1 MLVAVLSDIHSN
13 DEALTAVLAD
23 ARAQSADEIWCL
35 GDIVGYGADPD
46 AVTEK
51 MKQDAVVSVAGNHD
65 WAACGLIST
74 RFFNRHAAAAADWTA
89 RNSSRATLDWLAA
102 LPLVA
107 RREGIV
113 LVHATPS
120 APAAWNY
127 CMQVEDALA
136 EMESYTESVC
146 LIGHS
151 HYPGA
156 FERDGEEIRYTRA
169 PEIVLHESRQY
180 LVNVGSVGQP
190 RDGDARAAYALLDT
204 TTRRLRHV
212 RVAYDIP
219 AAQAKILAAG
229 LPPFLASR
237 LAAGD

>member
-1 MLVAVLSDIHSN
+1 VLVAIVSDIHSN
-13 DEALTAVLAD
+13 AEALTAVIAD
-23 ARAQSADEIWCL
+23 ARAQKAEEIWCL

-46 AVTEK
+46 AVTTRMRE
-51 MKQDAVVSVAGNHD
+51 DAVVSVAGNHD

-89 RNSSRATLDWLAA
+89 HNASRETLDWLAA
-102 LPLVA
+102 LPLLA
-107 RREGIV
+107 RREGVV

-136 EMESYTESVC
+136 EMEAYTEAVC

-151 HYPGA
+151 HYPGS

-169 PEIVLHESRQY
+169 PELVLHEGRQY
-180 LVNVGSVGQP
+180 LINVGSVGQP
-190 RDGDARAAYALLDT
+190 RDGDPRAAYALYDLSA
-204 TTRRLRHV
+204 RRLRHV
-212 RVAYDIP
+212 RVEYDIP

-229 LPPFLASR
+229 LPPFLANR